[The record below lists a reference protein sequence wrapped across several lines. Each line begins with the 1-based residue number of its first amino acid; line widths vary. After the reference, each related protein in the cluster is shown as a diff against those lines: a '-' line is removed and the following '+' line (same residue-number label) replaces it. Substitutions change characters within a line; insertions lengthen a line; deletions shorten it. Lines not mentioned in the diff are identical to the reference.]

1 MALDIN
7 TIKQASPKANQV
19 ATEQYVDTS
28 IAGIDVTQ
36 DISANNDTFAQSQ
49 GFSSYSDMATKYT
62 ALKKT
67 IISGGYINTGLVN
80 ANSIVA
86 NSISADRLVAGTNSS
101 TVWTGGGLISQNFDG
116 NPYGN
121 IGSPTQGFRLSANAA
136 GTSADPNIY
145 GAYIKGGILEG
156 TSFLY
161 SSTSA
166 GNFAPYYYNEYKHL
180 NFTVPASS
188 AGTVY
193 TSTIRLVSPS
203 YGSGLLPNRVKNLST
218 SIITIDTTGA
228 ISMMFAENYITIEIQ
243 ISKDGG
249 GYTKLDS
256 MTTAEGVNKM
266 YVGVIT
272 EYSSYIDLRLKI
284 NYGSSASDAY
294 KSAAALKVHLDNTA
308 I

>member
-1 MALDIN
+1 MPLNIN
-7 TIKQASPKANQV
+7 NIKQASPKANQV

-136 GTSADPNIY
+136 GTSTDPNIY
-145 GAYIKGGILEG
+145 GAYIKGATLEG
-156 TSFLY
+156 TALNVSDVRIKAEGYPNNFGDIFIKKMY
-161 SSTSA
+161 QST
-166 GNFAPYYYNEYKHL
+166 
-180 NFTVPASS
+180 
-188 AGTVY
+188 
-193 TSTIRLVSPS
+193 
-203 YGSGLLPNRVKNLST
+203 T
-218 SIITIDTTGA
+218 SIISDTFIARNYSSGYNALRVCTSVGVFQIFIQANGRSSGRTAQGA
-228 ISMMFAENYITIEIQ
+228 YVYITISCYLDVSI
-243 ISKDGG
+243 DGG
-249 GYTKLDS
+249 TTFTNLASNSNDWGYASIVYTYNY
-256 MTTAEGVNKM
+256 TGTATVQFRM
-266 YVGVIT
+266 RV
-272 EYSSYIDLRLKI
+272 
-284 NYGSSASDAY
+284 SSAT
-294 KSAAALKVHLDNTA
+294 AATMEINLINN
-308 I
+308 